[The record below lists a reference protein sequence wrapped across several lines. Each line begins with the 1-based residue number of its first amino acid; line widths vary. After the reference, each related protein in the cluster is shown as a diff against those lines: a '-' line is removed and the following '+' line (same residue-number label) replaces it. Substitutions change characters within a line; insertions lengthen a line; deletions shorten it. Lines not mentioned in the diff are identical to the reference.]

1 MAQGSGEATRKWQML
16 MQAWQGSGFSQSKFC
31 RRQGVP
37 LSTFNYWKRR
47 LEQNGHATVETVD
60 AAAARGFVPVHVQC
74 DRSTVSM
81 QCVEVRLR
89 NGRRLRCAA
98 DLPEELLRRLAAA
111 LEADGV
117 PC

>member
-1 MAQGSGEATRKWQML
+1 MAQGLGGDAARKWQGL
-16 MQAWQGSGFSQSKFC
+16 MQAWRRNGCSQSEFC

-47 LEQNGHATVETVD
+47 LERSGHASAGTAD
-60 AAAARGFVPVHVQC
+60 ATATTDFVPVRVL
-74 DRSTVSM
+74 SSPAAGT

-111 LEADGV
+111 LEADGA

>member
-47 LEQNGHATVETVD
+47 LEQSGHASAGNAD
-60 AAAARGFVPVHVQC
+60 AAATAGFVPVRVLNP
-74 DRSTVSM
+74 STVGT
-81 QCVEVRLR
+81 QRVEVRLR

-98 DLPEELLRRLAAA
+98 DLPEDLLRRLLTA
-111 LEADGV
+111 LEADGA